1 MRPNFRVLVFMVMFI
16 VIASINR
23 QTNPSL
29 AFFADHDFA
38 PLPFC

>member
-1 MRPNFRVLVFMVMFI
+1 MVMFI

-38 PLPFC
+38 PLPFCWEELYCGAV